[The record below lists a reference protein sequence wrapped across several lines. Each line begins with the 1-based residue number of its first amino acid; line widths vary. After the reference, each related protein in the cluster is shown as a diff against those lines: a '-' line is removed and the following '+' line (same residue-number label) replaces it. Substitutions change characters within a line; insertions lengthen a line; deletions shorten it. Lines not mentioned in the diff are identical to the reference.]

1 MIYMTSSCHQ
11 SCRTVFA
18 TLFFVAALSVS
29 FGTASKAQNPQPTLA
44 ERIKAKAAALEILRE
59 LDPRSLNQEQLTKIS
74 SALLLGV
81 QYGAQAKAD
90 EAKGYVWAHQKAAYD
105 WGYQVGDPTI
115 VKMVRL
121 YWEGVQL
128 GVFGVGD
135 LQQLTGEKSPR
146 WSTLEAMVGGN
157 GQEYDVD
164 AAYIDDI
171 FNDVQIA
178 VDGAERALQGGQN
191 DFEQYAEQ
199 RLEGND

>member
-1 MIYMTSSCHQ
+1 MKRC
-11 SCRTVFA
+11 F
-18 TLFFVAALSVS
+18 LFTNIFRMRLSLCLAIAMLAALS
-29 FGTASKAQNPQPTLA
+29 APLQAQDAQPTLV
-44 ERIKAKAAALEILRE
+44 ERLKAKAAALEIVRE
-59 LDPRSLNQEQLTKIS
+59 LDPRSLNQEQLRKIS

-81 QYGAQAKAD
+81 QYGDQAKAD
-90 EAKGYVWAHQKAAYD
+90 EANGYVWAHQKAAYD
-105 WGYQVGDPTI
+105 WGYQVGDPAI

-178 VDGAERALQGGQN
+178 VDGAEQWQSGAEK
-191 DFEQYAEQ
+191 DFDEYSKTL
-199 RLEGND
+199 R